1 MVLWFLLAVLSAA
14 PALAQVRS
22 QVCREMVLHNGKF
35 ATVDMLGTMASSVVI
50 RGDRIDVVSTAA
62 GVPPHSPCA
71 TVIDLG
77 KRLVIPGLIDT
88 HNHTS
93 YFSARPGHDV
103 RLDMAGSI
111 AELQALVRARAAGVK
126 PGEWITA
133 YGGWSV
139 AHLQEKRPPTSA
151 ELDAAAPRNPVL
163 LFHPTPLPAGQGLT
177 NSLARAWLAGKGIAV
192 GDAGLLS
199 EREGTSAINALRA
212 TMTFEDRKRAVFDLL
227 AYFSSL
233 GLTMQIDN
241 AGAWPPNPELAHLVE
256 AGDGGMQTL
265 DPYTGYLP
273 QVALEREGRLPGR
286 LRVLLYSRDVTP
298 QLPLLRARL
307 DNQMMG
313 FGSDWLRVS
322 GVGERIAGSNAAVQG
337 DSEWDAASK
346 RPTPQYE
353 AAARLVAARGWTL
366 QQHSSALDD
375 ARRHVSLWEQ
385 VNASTPLAPLRWA
398 LAHVRGID
406 RPTVDRVKALGAG
419 VTIIGSRYM
428 SEGVAPGPAIRMIVE
443 SGVRASFGSDG
454 PRQPPTNPW
463 LHMYSIVTGRN
474 YAGKLIEGDLTLS
487 RMNALRL
494 YTISGAWFSFDEDKL
509 GSIEAGK
516 LADLVVLNSD
526 FLDSAQVPDEA
537 IKKVQSVLT
546 IVGGRIVYDAG
557 VLGRR

>member
-1 MVLWFLLAVLSAA
+1 
-14 PALAQVRS
+14 
-22 QVCREMVLHNGKF
+22 
-35 ATVDMLGTMASSVVI
+35 
-50 RGDRIDVVSTAA
+50 
-62 GVPPHSPCA
+62 
-71 TVIDLG
+71 
-77 KRLVIPGLIDT
+77 
-88 HNHTS
+88 
-93 YFSARPGHDV
+93 
-103 RLDMAGSI
+103 
-111 AELQALVRARAAGVK
+111 
-126 PGEWITA
+126 
-133 YGGWSV
+133 
-139 AHLQEKRPPTSA
+139 
-151 ELDAAAPRNPVL
+151 
-163 LFHPTPLPAGQGLT
+163 
-177 NSLARAWLAGKGIAV
+177 
-192 GDAGLLS
+192 
-199 EREGTSAINALRA
+199 
-212 TMTFEDRKRAVFDLL
+212 
-227 AYFSSL
+227 
-233 GLTMQIDN
+233 
-241 AGAWPPNPELAHLVE
+241 
-256 AGDGGMQTL
+256 
-265 DPYTGYLP
+265 LP

-474 YAGKLIEGDLTLS
+474 YAGKLIEGDQTLS
-487 RMNALRL
+487 R
-494 YTISGAWFSFDEDKL
+494 TG
-509 GSIEAGK
+509 
-516 LADLVVLNSD
+516 
-526 FLDSAQVPDEA
+526 
-537 IKKVQSVLT
+537 
-546 IVGGRIVYDAG
+546 
-557 VLGRR
+557 